1 MVMNKAVKI
10 LFWVAIISCTLL
22 ASWYALHGAIHFH
35 TDIARDFLLMEDIVV
50 NHKPALIGPRSGGI
64 PGVFHGPA
72 WLYLNL
78 PVFFLSG
85 GNPAAVSW
93 FWAALVILSI
103 ASVYF
108 VTKKLSD
115 DKAAMLASAIYGL
128 AISGAA
134 PNLFNPFGAVLFS
147 PLYFYFLILY
157 LEKRKIAHL
166 LLSLF
171 LIGLVI
177 QFQMAWGVPV
187 LILSLPLI
195 FKRIIKHKKIAHL
208 FSFSI
213 LSIPLSTYLLFDLRH
228 QFLQTKSVINY
239 LKGTNGDKATL
250 PFISVVW
257 LRIREMALTMFSYF
271 SNSNL
276 FVTLSFFVL
285 FVALMILYFKKK
297 KWNNAVIYF
306 LYLYGGYFVLTLLF
320 RGTLWGYYTWPFLP
334 LFCIVLAIALSSV
347 LKKYFAHLSIVIFLI
362 VIIQNGIIL
371 SKQTNAYFASDTG
384 LWNFYKVQAE
394 DIFKDAPSEFGWFV
408 YTADQYGYSSKY
420 AMHYL
425 QQKNIKKGF
434 SYEKKP
440 TTYLIL
446 QDGSNQYINSADWKK
461 DRIKI
466 TRTPDKEFTYQNGS
480 TIERYNLTKE
490 EQEIQVDSSL
500 IQDLMFR

>member
-10 LFWVAIISCTLL
+10 LFWVAIISCALL
-22 ASWYALHGAIHFH
+22 ASWYALHGAINFH
-35 TDIARDFLLMEDIVV
+35 TDIARDFLLMEDIIV
-50 NHKPALIGPRSGGI
+50 NRKPALIGPRSGGI

-115 DKAAMLASAIYGL
+115 NNAAMLASVIYGL
-128 AISGAA
+128 VISGAA
-134 PNLFNPFGAVLFS
+134 PNLFNPFGAVLLS
-147 PLYFYFLILY
+147 PLYFYFLIKY
-157 LEKRKIAHL
+157 LEKGKIAHL
-166 LLSLF
+166 LPSLF

-187 LILSLPLI
+187 LILSLPLV
-195 FKRIIKHKKIAHL
+195 FRKIIKHKKITHFL
-208 FSFSI
+208 SFGI

-228 QFLQTKSVINY
+228 QFLQIKSVISY

-276 FVTLSFFVL
+276 FITISFFVL
-285 FVALMILYFKKK
+285 FVALMIFYFKKK
-297 KWNNAVIYF
+297 KWNNTVIYF
-306 LYLYGGYFVLTLLF
+306 LYLYGGYFILTLLF

-334 LFCIVLAIALSSV
+334 LFCIVLAIGVASV

-362 VIIQNGIIL
+362 VIIQNGMTIA
-371 SKQTNAYFASDTG
+371 KQTNSHFAKDTG

-394 DIFKDAPSEFGWFV
+394 DIFKDAPNEFGWYV

-425 QQKNIKKGF
+425 QQKNAKKGF

-446 QDGSNQYINSADWKK
+446 QDGSNQYINSSDWKK

-480 TIERYNLTKE
+480 AIERYNLTKE